1 MGPRPPFHRDDKL
14 NFELFY
20 MNHCRERRF
29 RVTTRD
35 GPFNLLGRGMETII
49 GLSPKFPKYL
59 MEYYKF
65 LQSFHLSYFLVFT
78 GIAIKLRVH
87 RLPVFPDQKV
97 SLSKKKKRMFL
108 LLFPVPEVSFRF
120 VNFPIMGF
128 TFTISTI
135 STASAHRCRR
145 QTLVVAFRI
154 SFLKCM

>member
-108 LLFPVPEVSFRF
+108 LLFPCLRLVLGLLIFQLWDLPLPFPQSLQRVHTAADGRRWWLRF
-120 VNFPIMGF
+120 EYL
-128 TFTISTI
+128 S
-135 STASAHRCRR
+135 
-145 QTLVVAFRI
+145 
-154 SFLKCM
+154 